1 MSLHKPLSAILPLLS
16 FPLSA
21 IHRCKQ
27 LQQIPLPHSMVLPF
41 IQIPCLSHLLIL
53 LRQTLLLSSPI
64 QREVTGERG
73 ADQSE
78 KRDERDKNDDEVEGI
93 RILTMA
99 MAVTG
104 AMSMEVILAIA
115 VAVEA
120 VGDGDHLT
128 TVLTIAITGEAEV
141 EVERGEDKLG
151 DR

>member
-1 MSLHKPLSAILPLLS
+1 
-16 FPLSA
+16 
-21 IHRCKQ
+21 
-27 LQQIPLPHSMVLPF
+27 MVLPF

-53 LRQTLLLSSPI
+53 LRQSLLLSSPI

-93 RILTMA
+93 RILKMA
-99 MAVTG
+99 MAMGVTG

-120 VGDGDHLT
+120 VGEGDHLT